1 MFIRK
6 ARRSVMFVMCVPK
19 NGLKG
24 ALKAKREVDKEKV
37 QSGRRREVGQGE
49 GPQEY

>member
-6 ARRSVMFVMCVPK
+6 ARRSAMLVKHVPK

-24 ALKAKREVDKEKV
+24 ALKAKREVGKE
-37 QSGRRREVGQGE
+37 RRREVGQGE

>member
-1 MFIRK
+1 MLVK
-6 ARRSVMFVMCVPK
+6 HVPK

-37 QSGRRREVGQGE
+37 QKRNKRKSGRRREVGQGE